1 MKTNFIL
8 VVDSNL
14 RTLRLIQNT
23 FDEANVLYET
33 CSRSE
38 DGWNLVLKNPQLT
51 SVLIRMNAADID
63 GCDLCRRIREV
74 RSEDQL
80 SILMIVG
87 EDQLEHA
94 TSALEAGATD
104 VLIDPF
110 EARELRMRMNILLC
124 SDRRRVDEAHTTS
137 VPETKESPVPI
148 TYKEIAEQSQQIPNL
163 VMPKFDP
170 QSQRFTYGAS
180 EDQIAAWKNDERVT
194 KVALDQVLTRP
205 CCAGLP
211 TFRQGCGNCGSAW
224 TRPEALIHHYACA
237 HIGPESEFRNGNDLL
252 CPKCRQTGLVVGS
265 DFETVTGGYRCAD
278 CGARTSQAELIGHCL
293 SCEHR
298 FPATEAVSLEL
309 TGFHVHRVQEVDK
322 AGGADR
328 EVRENRTPQRRSV
341 REKSRTT
348 Q

>member
-14 RTLRLIQNT
+14 RTLRVIQNT

-33 CSRSE
+33 CSGTE
-38 DGWNLVLKNPQLT
+38 DGWNLVRTNPQLT
-51 SVLIRMNAADID
+51 SVLIRMKADNID

-74 RSEDQL
+74 RSDEQL

-110 EARELRMRMNILLC
+110 EARELRLRMNILSC
-124 SDRRRVDEAHTTS
+124 SDRRRVDEAHSTT
-137 VPETKESPVPI
+137 VPETEESPEPV
-148 TYKEIAEQSQQIPNL
+148 TDSEVSGQSGQIPNL

-180 EDQIAAWKNDERVT
+180 EDQIAAWKNDETVT
-194 KVALDQVLTRP
+194 KVALDQVLVCP

-211 TFRQGCGNCGSAW
+211 TFREGCGNCGSAW
-224 TRPEALIHHYACA
+224 TQPEALIHHYACA
-237 HIGPESEFRNGNDLL
+237 HVGPESDFRKGHDLL

-278 CGARTSQAELIGHCL
+278 CAARTSQSELIGHCL
-293 SCEHR
+293 SCQHR

-309 TGFHVHRVQEVDK
+309 TGFHVHRVQEVDT
-322 AGGADR
+322 AVGTDR
-328 EVRENRTPQRRSV
+328 VIRENRSPQRRSV

-348 Q
+348 S